1 MSPHDF
7 IDPKVDFAFKKVFGY
22 AEHPGTL
29 LNLLNSLFLSIGER
43 EIKEVTVLNPL
54 LDAEQID
61 DKTCLLDIFA
71 KTDQGELLNIEMQII
86 DRKDWLERSLYYWS
100 GMFQRQ
106 LKKGN
111 DYHQLKRTLCI
122 SFLNFRLFDRSR
134 GLSIYE
140 LREREDQALLTPLM
154 GLLFIELPKVRDNQ
168 PPDWDPD
175 FKTWLTFMN
184 ARSSEDLQ
192 NLNIKNPYIRE
203 ARELLELIS
212 QKPEDRSKYATRIEE
227 VRDYYSGLSAE
238 RHYALQ
244 KGIQLGIEKGIVQG
258 LEQGLAQ
265 GLEQGEKK
273 HQQALQQIACDL
285 LTQGWSPESI
295 AATTHLAIDEIKKL
309 MH

>member
-1 MSPHDF
+1 MVLITDDF
-7 IDPKVDFAFKKVFGY
+7 IDPKVDFAFKKIFGY

-71 KTDQGELLNIEMQII
+71 KTDQGELINIEMQII
-86 DRKDWLERSLYYWS
+86 DRKDWLQRSLYYWS
-100 GMFQRQ
+100 NLFQRQ

-111 DYHQLKRTLCI
+111 EYNQLKRTLCI
-122 SFLNFRLFDRSR
+122 SFLNFKLFDRNR

-140 LREREDQALLTPLM
+140 LREREDQQLLTSLM

-168 PPDWDPD
+168 PAAWNQD

-184 ARSSEDLQ
+184 ANNPQDLQ

-203 ARELLELIS
+203 ARDLLELIS
-212 QKPEDRSKYATRIEE
+212 QKPEDRSKYAARVDE

-238 RHYALQ
+238 RHYGLQ
-244 KGIQLGIEKGIVQG
+244 EGMQLGREEGREETTY
-258 LEQGLAQ
+258 LLA
-265 GLEQGEKK
+265 KK
-273 HQQALQQIACDL
+273 MLDKHMDPA
-285 LTQGWSPESI
+285 SI
-295 AATTHLAIDEIKKL
+295 ADITGLSVIEIEGL
-309 MH
+309 R